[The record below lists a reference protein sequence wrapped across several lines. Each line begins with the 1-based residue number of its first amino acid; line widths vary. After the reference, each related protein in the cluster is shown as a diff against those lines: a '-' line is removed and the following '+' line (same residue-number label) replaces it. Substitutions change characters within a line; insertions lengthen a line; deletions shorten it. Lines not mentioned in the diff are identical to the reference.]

1 MKKDSV
7 MKKLFKYIGKYW
19 ILLILSIILAGIS
32 VVLQLYVPV
41 LFGNAID
48 EIVAAH
54 NVDFTQ
60 MWLYLKQIL
69 LFVVIAAA
77 AIWIMN
83 LVNNRMTY
91 HIVQDIRSQAIRH
104 IQKLPLSYLDQH
116 STGDIVSR
124 IIADTDILSD
134 GLLLGFTQLFS
145 GVVTVV
151 VTLIFMFSKN
161 FWITL
166 LVICL
171 TPVSFW
177 VAKFISSHS
186 YGMFRKQ
193 SEARGK
199 QTALID
205 EIVGNQ
211 KVVRAYGYE
220 ERASRRFAEI
230 NGELRDYSAQAVF
243 YSSLTNPCTR
253 FVNSLIYA
261 GVALLG
267 AILIPV
273 GSLTVGGLTVLLSY
287 ANQYMKPFN
296 DISSV
301 VTEMQNALA
310 CAARLFALLE
320 EPEESEDAA
329 GTLEAPRGNVGI
341 EDVSFSYDP
350 NRKLI
355 EHFNL
360 DVKPGMRIAIVG
372 PTGCGKTAAALALAE
387 ALGGEVINADSRQV
401 YSDFPLITA
410 QPSPEEQACCP
421 HHLYGFLP
429 TEQKI
434 SAGRWADQAVAE
446 AKAVLAR
453 GHVPL
458 LVGGTGLYFQGLLHG
473 IAEIPAIDPAI
484 TAALTARL
492 AEEGP
497 AALHAE
503 LAAKDPAYAARIH
516 PNDRQRIVR
525 ALEVLAGTGHTFSW
539 WHEHGMPEPPCAGPL
554 LVLDMELDAL
564 TPRLARRIDLMLEQ
578 GALDE
583 ARAARRRCDDAAAP
597 GWSGIGCAEVLA
609 HLRGELSLEECCR
622 LWLHNTR
629 AYAKRQRTWF
639 RARSEARFFA
649 PQDLDGLLAAA
660 RQAC

>member
-1 MKKDSV
+1 M
-7 MKKLFKYIGKYW
+7 
-19 ILLILSIILAGIS
+19 
-32 VVLQLYVPV
+32 
-41 LFGNAID
+41 
-48 EIVAAH
+48 AAP
-54 NVDFTQ
+54 
-60 MWLYLKQIL
+60 
-69 LFVVIAAA
+69 
-77 AIWIMN
+77 
-83 LVNNRMTY
+83 
-91 HIVQDIRSQAIRH
+91 
-104 IQKLPLSYLDQH
+104 LP
-116 STGDIVSR
+116 
-124 IIADTDILSD
+124 
-134 GLLLGFTQLFS
+134 
-145 GVVTVV
+145 
-151 VTLIFMFSKN
+151 
-161 FWITL
+161 
-166 LVICL
+166 VICL
-171 TPVSFW
+171 
-177 VAKFISSHS
+177 A
-186 YGMFRKQ
+186 
-193 SEARGK
+193 
-199 QTALID
+199 
-205 EIVGNQ
+205 
-211 KVVRAYGYE
+211 
-220 ERASRRFAEI
+220 
-230 NGELRDYSAQAVF
+230 
-243 YSSLTNPCTR
+243 
-253 FVNSLIYA
+253 
-261 GVALLG
+261 
-267 AILIPV
+267 
-273 GSLTVGGLTVLLSY
+273 
-287 ANQYMKPFN
+287 
-296 DISSV
+296 
-301 VTEMQNALA
+301 
-310 CAARLFALLE
+310 
-320 EPEESEDAA
+320 
-329 GTLEAPRGNVGI
+329 
-341 EDVSFSYDP
+341 
-350 NRKLI
+350 
-355 EHFNL
+355 
-360 DVKPGMRIAIVG
+360 G

-609 HLRGELSLEECCR
+609 HLRGELSLEECHR

-660 RQAC
+660 RQACGTGAGGRPLSPPQPADRSRHHARHGRGMVLFSCPYGGPSPQRAGPGLRSPLFDACHKRFLKIFLDIPPVLPSRPLPPSLPDPFPKQGQPQGFFPPRSPFSPARMPQYQRTSKLFCSRPPLDVALCLR